1 MRVCYSSEKGV
12 IMSLSE
18 QIQKDIVSAMKSKDE
33 QRLSVLRMVKAA
45 LQLKEV
51 EKMRKLD
58 DSESIQLLQ
67 TLAKQRKESIEQFGK
82 GGRQDLVDKET
93 SELKILESYLP
104 AGASEAE
111 MDAAITQ
118 AIASTGASSM
128 KQMGVVVKAAKD
140 ALAGKAVDGKAL
152 SDLVRARLSKLG

>member
-1 MRVCYSSEKGV
+1 
-12 IMSLSE
+12 MSLSE

-45 LQLKEV
+45 MQLKEV

-58 DSESIQLLQ
+58 DSECIQLLQ
-67 TLAKQRKESIEQFGK
+67 ALAKQRKESIEQFGK

-104 AGASEAE
+104 AGASEVE
-111 MDAAITQ
+111 MDAAIAQ
-118 AIASTGASSM
+118 AIASTGATSM